1 MFYLSII
8 MRYWL
13 LFILFLF
20 AGQVAEASHLLGG
33 EISYRCLG
41 GGNFRFRVVV
51 FRDCSGI
58 PFNQASV
65 TLSGPVGVN
74 CALIASYD
82 VTPRGPST
90 SGTIRCTPPASYN
103 AAKGGIGK
111 FVYEGT
117 ANLSSLAPAPIG
129 TGYTWTTSNIPCCRN
144 LSNNSTCSGDM
155 ILRVSMYRFVDP
167 TGTALSPTQM
177 CDNSPAFLEDPAAV
191 TIVNPY
197 DTAIFNNFA
206 QDLDPSDDV
215 RFYVDRPWTGNG
227 LPCDYNQGYTINSP
241 LPGLIGQAIDSISGV
256 IRYRPIATGSFQT
269 AIRAESRRCGQKISE
284 IFRDFQLNIIAN
296 PAGSRPPFNPNQTQF
311 EQFVQQKAPIFV
323 PFLFDANGVPVFDI
337 EIYVEDT
344 LLFPLS
350 VYDYYPLYD
359 PPVPPAPVGNYNPDE
374 VSLYVTGP
382 QMGTNGTSTT
392 TGCLFPPCATISQE
406 GGVLPSAIRYFTGG
420 EVLGYGYFSELNV
433 SARLNWVPSCG
444 NLPDST
450 LSACGT
456 GVAAFQF
463 GVVAFDDNSPIRGK
477 TSQVYTV
484 RLKSL
489 PLLEKPTLRT
499 VSVINANTAV
509 ELSWSQSID
518 TTTID
523 PIDSMNLSQYPD
535 SVQRR
540 YSVDRRYKSF
550 EMYRIYRSTSTAGP
564 FVVVGSTNTFTDT
577 SFIDN
582 TVVPNTQYYYYVVTV
597 SGCANSE
604 SDPSE
609 VVKTVSLDLNNNVAQ
624 GLAELRWDS
633 LAVNKPFPATGT
645 PVVFVERE
653 VYSLTPGVW
662 NRMDTVAG
670 VYTWDQSVIVCD
682 DSVNYRVGYL
692 DSSGWIS
699 YSWIKGDNFE
709 DTFAP
714 YQVTMVQASVDN
726 ATGIPYLTWDT
737 NISLDATR
745 YVIYRV
751 DPTTTP
757 ATLLFLD
764 TVYDHASTFW
774 YDTFSGQNPADS
786 SLLYGIAAMD
796 SCGNLGLVSNT
807 FNTIH
812 LQAAMNQCI
821 SSMELSW
828 NQYAGWGTDI
838 REYEIMRRDG
848 AGAPMVSIAT
858 IPANNM
864 TYNYVDNFNLIQDT
878 VYCYEIQAIRSN
890 DSIAYSNG
898 VCVQARV
905 IKSPELT
912 YIRKVNVDTATSFI
926 TVSFISD
933 TAASSAG
940 YKLQR
945 GTSTSDF
952 QEIASVDLSQSTIIG
967 PFHTFSYTDMEAK
980 SGDRSYLYR
989 VVAYDLCDQAF
1000 DTSEVAS
1007 SIFLQGIPTIDFSNE
1022 LKWNDY
1028 DSWLGGLETY
1038 TIMRYIPTVDL
1049 TYLPLNTT
1057 GSGSPVFNDDITD
1070 FTDNDGNY
1078 LYFIEALEGNTNP
1091 LGLKDTVHSN
1101 VVTVIQQP
1109 RIFFPNAFLPLGVN
1123 REFRGKGVFIEEGK
1137 GFNMQVY
1144 NRWGE
1149 KLFESTDFTLG
1160 WDGRA
1165 ANDEFVMPG
1174 VYVYVVNFLGKNNK
1188 TYSQKGTL
1196 TILR

>member
-1 MFYLSII
+1 
-8 MRYWL
+8 MRYWI

-20 AGQVAEASHLLGG
+20 AGQAAEASHLLGG

-41 GGNFRFRVVV
+41 NGNFRFKVVV

-65 TLSGPVGVN
+65 NLSGPVPVS
-74 CALIASYD
+74 CALVASYD
-82 VTPRGPST
+82 VTPRGPSPLG
-90 SGTIRCTPPASYN
+90 SIRCTPPSTYN

-117 ANLSSLAPAPIG
+117 ANLSALGVAPIG
-129 TGYTWTTSNIPCCRN
+129 GYTWATSNIPCCRN
-144 LSNNSTCSGDM
+144 SSNNSNCTGDM

-167 TGTALSPTQM
+167 TGTALTPAQM

-191 TIVNPY
+191 TIVNPF

-215 RFYVDRPWTGNG
+215 RFYIDFPWTGNG
-227 LPCDYNQGYTINSP
+227 LPCNYNQGYTPTSP
-241 LPGLIGQAIDSISGV
+241 LPGLVGGQAIDSITGV
-256 IRYRPIATGSFQT
+256 IRYRPTSTGSFQT

-284 IFRDFQLNIIAN
+284 IFRDFQLNIINN
-296 PAGSRPPFNPNQTQF
+296 PAGSRPPFNPNATQDDQLF
-311 EQFVQQKAPIFV
+311 QQKAPFFV
-323 PFLFDANGVPVFDI
+323 PFLFDANGNISYEV
-337 EIYVEDT
+337 EIYAKDT
-344 LLFPLS
+344 LLFPLQA
-350 VYDYYPLYD
+350 YDIYPLFD
-359 PPVPPAPVGNYNPDE
+359 PPNPPAVPFPVYNPDE
-374 VSLYVTGP
+374 LSLYVTGP
-382 QMGTNGTSTT
+382 QMGTNGTSST
-392 TGCLFPPCATISQE
+392 TGCLYPPCATISQS
-406 GGVLPSAIRYFTGG
+406 GGNPPIPVRYFTGG
-420 EVLGYGYFSELNV
+420 EVLGFGYTDLQTVN
-433 SARLNWVPSCG
+433 AQLNWVPQCS

-456 GVAAFQF
+456 GLSVYQF

-477 TSQVYTV
+477 SSQVYAV
-484 RLKSL
+484 RVKSL

-509 ELSWSQSID
+509 QLSWSQYID

-523 PIDSMNLSQYPD
+523 PVDSTNLNQFPQYIQKQY
-535 SVQRR
+535 SVNRR
-540 YSVDRRYKSF
+540 YSSF
-550 EMYRIYRSTSTAGP
+550 VEYRIYRSTSAAGP
-564 FVVVGSTNTFTDT
+564 FVQVGQTTTFNDT
-577 SFIDN
+577 TFIDN
-582 TVVPNTQYYYYVVTV
+582 TVVPNAQYYYYVATV

-609 VVKTVSLDLNNNVAQ
+609 IVKTVSLSLNNNVAQ

-633 LAVNKPFPATGT
+633 LAVNKAFPATGT
-645 PVVFVERE
+645 PIVFVERE
-653 VYSLTPGVW
+653 VYSQSPGVW
-662 NRMDTVAG
+662 ERMDTVAG
-670 VYTWDQSVIVCD
+670 VYTWNQSVVVCD

-692 DSSGWIS
+692 DSSMWVS
-699 YSWIKGDNFE
+699 YSWVKGDRFE
-709 DTFAP
+709 DNFAP
-714 YQVTMVQASVDN
+714 DQLTMVQASVDN
-726 ATGIPYLTWDT
+726 ATGTPYLTWDASP
-737 NISLDATR
+737 SLDANR
-745 YVIYRV
+745 YIIYRV
-751 DPTTTP
+751 DRSTVP

-764 TVYDHASTFW
+764 TVHGYNSTFW
-774 YDTFSGQNPADS
+774 YDTFSGQNPGDS

-796 SCGNLGLVSNT
+796 SCGNLGLVSTT

-812 LQAAMNQCI
+812 LQAELDQCI
-821 SSMELSW
+821 SSMRLSW

-848 AGAPMVSIAT
+848 AGAPLVSIAT

-864 TYNYVDNFNLIQDT
+864 TYTYIDNQNLVQDT

-890 DSIAYSNG
+890 DSVAYSNG
-898 VCVQARV
+898 VCVQAKV
-905 IKSPELT
+905 IKAPELT
-912 YIRKVNVDTATSFI
+912 YIRKVNVDTATSLI

-933 TAASSAG
+933 TAASSAR
-940 YKLQR
+940 YILER

-952 QEIASVDLSQSTIIG
+952 QEIASVDVSQSVVVG
-967 PFHTFSYTDMEAK
+967 PFHTFSYTDPEAK
-980 SGDRSYLYR
+980 SADRSYLYR
-989 VVAYDLCDQAF
+989 VVAYDFCDQAF

-1007 SIFLQGIPTIDFSNE
+1007 SIFLQGVPAIDFTNE

-1028 DSWLGGLETY
+1028 TSWLGGLETY
-1038 TIMRYIPTVDL
+1038 TVHRFIPSVDL
-1049 TYLPLNTT
+1049 AYLPLNTT
-1057 GSGSPVFNDDITD
+1057 GSGSPVYNDDITD

-1101 VVTVIQQP
+1101 VITVIQQP

-1149 KLFESTDFTLG
+1149 KLFETTDFTLG